1 MEIKKIGLV
10 IAVLLNSFVF
20 THAENWS
27 DSIQAYM
34 TQARALNAEAYMK
47 LAVCYHEGKG
57 VEHNLPMVLAMLKGA
72 EKYGEGL
79 SIEKFFASLD
89 AGDADRKTYEGLMKL
104 EESGIE
110 DFDVVM
116 ATAKRGGELMEKM
129 IQVTW
134 LQRSGKVRE
143 AVMLMTELAERIPA
157 CYTTLGDYYK
167 ERDRVKALE
176 YYRLADKWA
185 CLNSAG
191 AELLLEEEYKKEQ
204 LTHQSNKHEQNRLRL
219 IKDGIGG

>member
-1 MEIKKIGLV
+1 MRKI
-10 IAVLLNSFVF
+10 IFLLYAMLTSIVGAY
-20 THAENWS
+20 AENWS
-27 DSIQAYM
+27 DSVQTYIA
-34 TQARALNAEAYMK
+34 QARLLNAKAYMK

-79 SIEKFFASLD
+79 SAEKFFASLD
-89 AGDADRKTYEGLMKL
+89 AEDPDRKTYEGLMKL

-110 DFDVVM
+110 DYDVVI
-116 ATAKRGGELMEKM
+116 AVAKRGGELMEKM
-129 IQVTW
+129 IQVAW
-134 LQRSGKVRE
+134 LQRSGKAHE
-143 AVMLMTELAERIPA
+143 AVMLMTELAECIPA
-157 CYTTLGDYYK
+157 CYAKLGDYYK
-167 ERDRVKALE
+167 KCDREKALE

-185 CLNSAG
+185 CLNSVG

-204 LTHQSNKHEQNRLRL
+204 QSHQKNKSELKRMRL

>member
-1 MEIKKIGLV
+1 MKKIGFL
-10 IAVLLNSFVF
+10 IAILLNSFVF

-27 DSIQAYM
+27 DSIQIYM
-34 TQARALNAEAYMK
+34 AQARALNAEAYMK

-79 SIEKFFASLD
+79 SAEKFFASLD
-89 AGDADRKTYEGLMKL
+89 TEDADRKTYEGLMKL
-104 EESGIE
+104 EESCIE

-116 ATAKRGGELMEKM
+116 AVAKRGGELMEKM
-129 IQVTW
+129 IQVAW
-134 LQRSGKVRE
+134 LQRRGNAYE

-157 CYTTLGDYYK
+157 CYAKLGDYYK
-167 ERDRVKALE
+167 ECDHEKALE

-185 CLNSAG
+185 CLNSTG
-191 AELLLEEEYKKEQ
+191 AEMLLEEEYKKEQ
-204 LTHQSNKHEQNRLRL
+204 QTHQSDKYELNRLWL

>member
-1 MEIKKIGLV
+1 MKRLLTMACGLL
-10 IAVLLNSFVF
+10 ITMISYAQ
-20 THAENWS
+20 TEYMA
-27 DSIQAYM
+27 DSIQIYTAK
-34 TQARALNAEAYMK
+34 AHALNAEAYMK

-79 SIEKFFASLD
+79 STEKFFASLD
-89 AGDADRKTYEGLMKL
+89 AEDADRKTYEGLKNL

-110 DFDVVM
+110 DYDVVM
-116 ATAKRGGELMEKM
+116 AVAKRGGDLMEKM
-129 IQVTW
+129 IQVAW
-134 LQRSGKVRE
+134 FQRSGKTRE
-143 AVMLMTELAERIPA
+143 AVMLMTELAERIPV
-157 CYTTLGDYYK
+157 CYAQLGDYYK
-167 ERDRVKALE
+167 ERDREKALE

-191 AELLLEEEYKKEQ
+191 AEMLLEEEYKKELQ
-204 LTHQSNKHEQNRLRL
+204 THQSDKHEQNRLRL

>member
-1 MEIKKIGLV
+1 MKRIGLF
-10 IAVLLNSFVF
+10 IAVLLNSFAF
-20 THAENWS
+20 SHAENWS
-27 DSIQAYM
+27 DSIQTYM
-34 TQARALNAEAYMK
+34 AQAHVLNTEAYMK

-72 EKYGEGL
+72 EKYGEGM
-79 SIEKFFASLD
+79 STEKFFASLG
-89 AGDADRKTYEGLMKL
+89 AEDADRKTYEGLMKL
-104 EESGIE
+104 ERSGIE

-116 ATAKRGGELMEKM
+116 TVAKHGGELMEKM
-129 IQVTW
+129 IQVAW
-134 LQRSGKVRE
+134 LQRSGKARE

-157 CYTTLGDYYK
+157 CYAKLGDYYK
-167 ERDRVKALE
+167 ERDREKALE

-191 AELLLEEEYKKEQ
+191 AEMLLEEEYKKEQ
-204 LTHQSNKHEQNRLRL
+204 QTHQSDKHEQSRLRL

>member
-1 MEIKKIGLV
+1 MRKLV
-10 IAVLLNSFVF
+10 LIVYALLTSIVGGY
-20 THAENWS
+20 AENWS
-27 DSIQAYM
+27 DSIQTYM
-34 TQARALNAEAYMK
+34 YQAHMLNAEAYMK

-79 SIEKFFASLD
+79 STEKFFASLD
-89 AGDADRKTYEGLMKL
+89 AEDADRKTYEGLMKL

-110 DFDVVM
+110 DYDVVM
-116 ATAKRGGELMEKM
+116 AVAKHGGELMEK
-129 IQVTW
+129 VTRVAW
-134 LQRSGKVRE
+134 LQRSGNAHE

-157 CYTTLGDYYK
+157 CYAKLGDYYK
-167 ERDRVKALE
+167 ERDRAKALE

-191 AELLLEEEYKKEQ
+191 AEMLLEEEYEKEQ
-204 LTHQSNKHEQNRLRL
+204 QTHQSDKKELNRLRL

>member
-1 MEIKKIGLV
+1 MRRFVLTIYTLLVYIIG
-10 IAVLLNSFVF
+10 AY
-20 THAENWS
+20 AENWS
-27 DSIQAYM
+27 DSIQTYM
-34 TQARALNAEAYMK
+34 YQAHALNAGAYMK

-72 EKYGEGL
+72 EKYGEGM
-79 SIEKFFASLD
+79 STEKFFASLG
-89 AGDADRKTYEGLMKL
+89 AEEADRKTYEGLMKL

-116 ATAKRGGELMEKM
+116 AVAKRGGELMEKM
-129 IQVTW
+129 IQVAW
-134 LQRSGKVRE
+134 LQRRGNAYE

-157 CYTTLGDYYK
+157 CYSKLGDYYK
-167 ERDRVKALE
+167 ERDREKALE

-191 AELLLEEEYKKEQ
+191 AEMLLEEEYKKEQ
-204 LTHQSNKHEQNRLRL
+204 QTHQSDKHEQNRLRL

>member
-1 MEIKKIGLV
+1 MKKIGFL
-10 IAVLLNSFVF
+10 IAILLNSFVF

-27 DSIQAYM
+27 DSIQIYM
-34 TQARALNAEAYMK
+34 AQARALNAEAYMK

-79 SIEKFFASLD
+79 SAEKFFASLD
-89 AGDADRKTYEGLMKL
+89 AEAPDRKTYEGLMKL

-110 DFDVVM
+110 DFDIVM
-116 ATAKRGGELMEKM
+116 TVAQRGGELMEKM
-129 IQVTW
+129 IQVAW
-134 LQRSGKVRE
+134 LQRSGKAHE
-143 AVMLMTELAERIPA
+143 AVMLITELAERIPA
-157 CYTTLGDYYK
+157 CYAKLGDYYK
-167 ERDRVKALE
+167 ERDREKALE

-185 CLNSAG
+185 CLNSTG
-191 AELLLEEEYKKEQ
+191 AEMLLEEEYKKEQ
-204 LTHQSNKHEQNRLRL
+204 SHQRNKSELKRLQL